1 MKRIALLV
9 LALAVNVI
17 AEEIETIQQVATN
30 FETDVETIQ
39 ICLSEAGTT
48 VEEMHIAKQKW
59 QEIKADE
66 SIDEETKE
74 SFTIHGRFIA
84 CILEKKD
91 MMKDSKLVL
100 DKILEEIDKEPNG
113 SKVSKEG
120 ITKCVN
126 SLNENVEMT
135 REDRVFGFIRC
146 YYALLTNSQ
155 TKDKK

>member
-1 MKRIALLV
+1 MKRIALFV
-9 LALAVNVI
+9 LALAANVI
-17 AEEIETIQQVATN
+17 AEEIETIQQVATK
-30 FETDVETIQ
+30 FETDVQTAQ

-48 VEEMHIAKQKW
+48 LEKIHIAKQKW
-59 QEIKADE
+59 EKIKNDE
-66 SIDEETKE
+66 DIDEETKK
-74 SFTIHGRFIA
+74 FLTINCRFIA
-84 CILEKKD
+84 CIFEKTD

-100 DKILEEIDKEPNG
+100 DKILEVNDKESNE

-146 YYALLTNSQ
+146 YYALHN
-155 TKDKK
+155 